1 MSNDVVDDK
10 DEGHDG
16 LGDNEGRDIGINPSP
31 IIVWQ
36 RMQVRNIFVTWHSDN
51 PGSTILTIGL
61 SLRPYGRR
69 RPVRSSDIA
78 RDAKLSPW
86 NSLQRPSRMYK
97 QSIWEI
103 TGYL

>member
-1 MSNDVVDDK
+1 MVDDK

-16 LGDNEGRDIGINPSP
+16 LGGNEGGDIGINPSP
-31 IIVWQ
+31 IIAWQ
-36 RMQVRNIFVTWHSDN
+36 GMRARDIFVTWHSDN

-61 SLRPYGRR
+61 SLRPYGRG

-78 RDAKLSPW
+78 RAAKLSPC

-97 QSIWEI
+97 QSFWEI